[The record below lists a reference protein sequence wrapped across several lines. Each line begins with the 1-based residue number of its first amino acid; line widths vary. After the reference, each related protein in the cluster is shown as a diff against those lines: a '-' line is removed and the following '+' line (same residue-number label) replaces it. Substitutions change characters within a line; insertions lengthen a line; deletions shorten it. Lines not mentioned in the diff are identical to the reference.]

1 MMRDNITVVRST
13 SWDPCAPETHGQ
25 HVPVGHTLWGVT
37 LPRRYYAPLERDDV
51 ETIAASTD
59 AQLRGVIGDAC
70 LVIAWFIAVSHPLE
84 PVPVLTSGRVHLH
97 TNVTFITPVSTAW
110 AHGAAF
116 LHLEE
121 QRRLAQLTV
130 DGGLGA
136 SS

>member
-1 MMRDNITVVRST
+1 MCDNITVVRST
-13 SWDPCAPETHGQ
+13 SWDPCQPETHGQ

-37 LPRRYYAPLERDDV
+37 LPRRHYAPLERDDV
-51 ETIAASTD
+51 ERLAEMTD
-59 AQLRGVIGDAC
+59 AQLHAVIGDAC

-84 PVPVLTSGRVHLH
+84 PVPVLTSGRVHLR
-97 TNVTFITPVSTAW
+97 TNVVFITPVSTAW

-121 QRRLAQLTV
+121 QRRLAQRAV
-130 DGGLGA
+130 ADGLGA